1 MIDRDRHTERMELE
15 VPYRLIITILV
26 IAVIVGAVVSLMYS
40 TPVYPRLPTGS
51 VYGAEGFVPRNVSEG
66 LRALPEA
73 EELLSFLDRAAGGA
87 GGAGKGAEKGA
98 GAGAGAGAGESRSAI
113 RSELELLLHKMAAL
127 VADLTSSERL
137 VNQTRHLPFETAHD
151 RLVVGEL
158 CGMCLQ
164 QTMSAR
170 DLDILLETWRERG
183 LLLLRKL
190 CTVENLSETD
200 ALFSEKLWSRASDR
214 VRDVATAKCVKPLP
228 SLALGAR
235 DAVPFEP
242 VRLQGAQ
249 PYTYTYGGLSASG
262 WNGAV

>member
-1 MIDRDRHTERMELE
+1 MEVE
-15 VPYRLIITILV
+15 VPYRLIITIVV
-26 IAVIVGAVVSLMYS
+26 IAIIVGGVVSLMYS
-40 TPVYPRLPTGS
+40 TPAYPRLPMGS
-51 VYGAEGFVPRNVSEG
+51 TYGVEGFVPRNVSES

-73 EELLSFLDRAAGGA
+73 EELLSFLD
-87 GGAGKGAEKGA
+87 K
-98 GAGAGAGAGESRSAI
+98 AGAGEGTRSSRNAV

-127 VADLTSSERL
+127 VADLTSSEQL

-183 LLLLRKL
+183 VLLLRKL
-190 CTVENLSETD
+190 CTIENLTETD
-200 ALFSEKLWSRASDR
+200 VLFSEKLWTKASER
-214 VRDVATAKCVKPLP
+214 VRDVATARCVKPLP

>member
-1 MIDRDRHTERMELE
+1 M
-15 VPYRLIITILV
+15 PYRLIITILV

-87 GGAGKGAEKGA
+87 GKGAGK
-98 GAGAGAGAGESRSAI
+98 GAGESRSAI

-137 VNQTRHLPFETAHD
+137 VNQTRHLPFESAHD

-164 QTMSAR
+164 QTMSTR

>member
-1 MIDRDRHTERMELE
+1 MEVE
-15 VPYRLIITILV
+15 VPYRLIITIVV
-26 IAVIVGAVVSLMYS
+26 IAIIVGGVVSLMYS
-40 TPVYPRLPTGS
+40 TPAYPRLPTGS
-51 VYGAEGFVPRNVSEG
+51 TYGVEGFVPRNVSES

-73 EELLSFLDRAAGGA
+73 EELLSFLDKAGTGA
-87 GGAGKGAEKGA
+87 GSGK
-98 GAGAGAGAGESRSAI
+98 RSQNAV

-127 VADLTSSERL
+127 VADLTSSEQL

-183 LLLLRKL
+183 VLLLRKL
-190 CTVENLSETD
+190 CTIENLSETD
-200 ALFSEKLWSRASDR
+200 VLFSEKLWTKASER
-214 VRDVATAKCVKPLP
+214 VRDVATARCVKPLP

>member
-1 MIDRDRHTERMELE
+1 MELE

-87 GGAGKGAEKGA
+87 GK
-98 GAGAGAGAGESRSAI
+98 GAGAGAGESRSAI

-242 VRLQGAQ
+242 VRLQDAQ

>member
-87 GGAGKGAEKGA
+87 GK
-98 GAGAGAGAGESRSAI
+98 GAGAGAGESRSAI
-113 RSELELLLHKMAAL
+113 RSELELLLHKMTAL

>member
-1 MIDRDRHTERMELE
+1 MEVEL
-15 VPYRLIITILV
+15 PYRLIATIV
-26 IAVIVGAVVSLMYS
+26 FIAVLVGAVVSLLYTS
-40 TPVYPRLPTGS
+40 PAFPRLPIG
-51 VYGAEGFVPRNVSEG
+51 VEGFVPRNVSEA

-73 EELLSFLDRAAGGA
+73 QTLLSFLDQ
-87 GGAGKGAEKGA
+87 A
-98 GAGAGAGAGESRSAI
+98 GAGAGQGRNKDGTDAI

-127 VADLTSSERL
+127 VADLTSTERI
-137 VNQTRHLPFETAHD
+137 VNKTRHLPFETAHD

-170 DLDILLETWRERG
+170 DLDILLGAWRERG
-183 LLLLRKL
+183 MVLLRKL

-200 ALFSEKLWSRASDR
+200 ALFAEKLWGEAWRR
-214 VRDVATAKCVKPLP
+214 VYDVASTQCVKPLP

-242 VRLQGAQ
+242 MRLKDAQ
-249 PYTYTYGGLSASG
+249 PYTYLYGGLSASG

>member
-1 MIDRDRHTERMELE
+1 MEVE
-15 VPYRLIITILV
+15 VPYRLIITIVV
-26 IAVIVGAVVSLMYS
+26 IAIIVGGVVSLMYS
-40 TPVYPRLPTGS
+40 TPAYPRLPTGS
-51 VYGAEGFVPRNVSEG
+51 TYGVEGFVPRNVSES

-73 EELLSFLDRAAGGA
+73 EELLSFLD
-87 GGAGKGAEKGA
+87 K
-98 GAGAGAGAGESRSAI
+98 AGAGEGTRSSRNAV

-127 VADLTSSERL
+127 VADLTSSEQL

-183 LLLLRKL
+183 VLLLRKL
-190 CTVENLSETD
+190 CTIENLSETD
-200 ALFSEKLWSRASDR
+200 VLFSEKLWTKASER
-214 VRDVATAKCVKPLP
+214 VRDVATARCVKPLP